1 MVYTLME
8 WNRKKRYKII
18 GFMIEVDGEDIFLF
32 DLTMTENFDS
42 MKGKRKKTL
51 KEATRVEGAEKQDVD
66 ENGSRNVETVKA
78 PPRSDFSEK
87 ITSTYGETIE
97 EDQARRQQ
105 DLSSFLEVQSE

>member
-1 MVYTLME
+1 MSLKQKTKML
-8 WNRKKRYKII
+8 
-18 GFMIEVDGEDIFLF
+18 DGEDVFLF

-51 KEATRVEGAEKQDVD
+51 KEATQVEGAEKQDV
-66 ENGSRNVETVKA
+66 NGTGNRDIETVKA
-78 PPRSDFSEK
+78 QLRSDFSEK

-105 DLSSFLEVQSE
+105 NLSSFLEVQSE